1 MDTPTYTGLSAML
14 ESFTTR
20 AEREFA
26 RGYVDCLCWI
36 GHVLPSS
43 EEDADLAELDTP
55 DQLPYPFH
63 TSALATFHADIESFL
78 DYGGDT
84 WELLEEAVATGYVTW
99 AKLGHDLW
107 LTRNGHGAG
116 YWDRGLGEIGT
127 ELTKAAKA
135 LGSQDLYVAD
145 GYIHV
150 Y

>member
-1 MDTPTYTGLSAML
+1 MVA
-14 ESFTTR
+14 SFTTS
-20 AEREFA
+20 AEREFM
-26 RGYVDCLCWI
+26 RGYFECLDWC
-36 GHVLPSS
+36 GAVLPETDS
-43 EEDADLAELDTP
+43 DMAEYPTP
-55 DQLPYPFH
+55 SQLPYPFH
-63 TSALATFHADIESFL
+63 ASALATFRDDVAAFL

-84 WELLEEAVATGYVTW
+84 WDLLEEAVSTGYVTW

-127 ELTKAAKA
+127 ELTRAAKA